1 ARLSVRVAPGQRG
14 EDLFRIL
21 EEVLLTDP
29 PGGVKVGVKLLS
41 SGGSWLYTPKG
52 PAFEAADRA
61 YEKAWGKKLVQIG
74 VGGSIPFVAMF
85 GERFGDLPLIL
96 NGVMDPKTGAHGP
109 NESMDLGVFEKAI
122 LANVYLYEELASL
135 GG

>member
-1 ARLSVRVAPGQRG
+1 MSPGLQRG

-52 PAFEAADRA
+52 PAFE
-61 YEKAWGKKLVQIG
+61 GVQ
-74 VGGSIPFVAMF
+74 P
-85 GERFGDLPLIL
+85 
-96 NGVMDPKTGAHGP
+96 
-109 NESMDLGVFEKAI
+109 
-122 LANVYLYEELASL
+122 
-135 GG
+135 